1 MSHSNH
7 NTPESNQP
15 TNYKFRVALA
25 FVFVITVACILRFVI
40 GNQDCQHCSICAKC
54 ETCEEQKIE
63 NIAQQQLWGAEAGEG
78 ECGGCNEGDE
88 KACCKK
94 KDKCEEEHDKA
105 EVKEEKGEDHAE
117 EKTEAKAEHK

>member
-7 NTPESNQP
+7 TSESNQP
-15 TNYKFRVALA
+15 INYKFRVALA
-25 FVFVITVACILRFVI
+25 FVFVIAIACLLRVVI
-40 GNQDCQHCSICAKC
+40 GNQECKHCSTCMKC

-78 ECGGCNEGDE
+78 ECGGCNEGEE

-105 EVKEEKGEDHAE
+105 DVKNEEGEEHAE
-117 EKTEAKAEHK
+117 EKTEAKDEHK